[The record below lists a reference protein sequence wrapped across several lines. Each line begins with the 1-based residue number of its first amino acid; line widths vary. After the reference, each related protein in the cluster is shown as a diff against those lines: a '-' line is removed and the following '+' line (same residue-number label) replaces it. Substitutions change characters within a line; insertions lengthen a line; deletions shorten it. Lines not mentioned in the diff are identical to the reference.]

1 MGGNRQKQQTYSLD
15 DVDQGQHADAGFV
28 CHLTGA
34 YIAGDRRNTEDQKRK
49 AQHGIRNMKLLL
61 EDRCQISIET
71 VSRGT
76 CQENDGTA
84 NGDPFVQKKLKLFQD
99 TSCLQPV
106 LTRQL
111 HKQKRQQS
119 QGCHEDRDKSRTP
132 AKSLSD
138 GGSDRHTHNRSNA
151 EA

>member
-34 YIAGDRRNTEDQKRK
+34 YIAGDRCNTKDQKRK
-49 AQHGIRNMKLLL
+49 AQHGIRNMELLL
-61 EDRCQISIET
+61 ENRCQISIET
-71 VSRGT
+71 VSGGA

-84 NGDPFVQKKLKLFQD
+84 NGDPFVQKKLKLFQN
-99 TSCLQPV
+99 TSGLQPV
-106 LTRQL
+106 LPRQF

-132 AKSLSD
+132 AKSLGD